1 VANHKSAEKRARQT
15 PRRQARNRAVKG
27 KVKTRVKRFLAAV
40 DGGDAEAA
48 SQRLREAEGE
58 LRKAGSKGVLP
69 KRRVSRKV
77 SRLARRL
84 DRTQS
89 GS

>member
-1 VANHKSAEKRARQT
+1 VANHKSAKKRARQN

-27 KVKTRVKRFLAAV
+27 QVKTRVKRFLAAV

-84 DRTQS
+84 GRAQS